1 MSYEARY
8 ENVPTHSSYH
18 QRKHTSWGN
27 FLVFIKKNFIVLLT
41 TSKRFISIF
50 IAVISTLEY
59 GLISFLFEFS
69 LPKTIVGIVLP
80 PVLVYLIGT
89 YMTLL
94 PSYVVIPLIFAPARI
109 AWSVLGISMIVSFF
123 KIFLI

>member
-1 MSYEARY
+1 MSYEAHY
-8 ENVPTHSSYH
+8 ENVPTLSSYH
-18 QRKHTSWGN
+18 QRKRTSWGN
-27 FLVFIKKNFIVLLT
+27 FLVFLKKNFIVLLT
-41 TSKRFISIF
+41 TSKQFISIF

-94 PSYVVIPLIFAPARI
+94 PSYVVIPLIFAPAKI